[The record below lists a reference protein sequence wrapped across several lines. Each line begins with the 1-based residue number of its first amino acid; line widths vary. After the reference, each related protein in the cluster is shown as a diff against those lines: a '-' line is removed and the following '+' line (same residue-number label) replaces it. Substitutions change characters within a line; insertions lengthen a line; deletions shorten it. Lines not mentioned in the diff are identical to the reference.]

1 MNGQLCSSNF
11 KSSNTN
17 VEPKPIAG
25 KDGTQIIVEDLFYNI
40 PSRLRGLKSK
50 SDEFAKILDIVGRYA
65 IHCDNVG
72 FSCKKYGDPL

>member
-40 PSRLRGLKSK
+40 PSRLR
-50 SDEFAKILDIVGRYA
+50 D
-65 IHCDNVG
+65 
-72 FSCKKYGDPL
+72 